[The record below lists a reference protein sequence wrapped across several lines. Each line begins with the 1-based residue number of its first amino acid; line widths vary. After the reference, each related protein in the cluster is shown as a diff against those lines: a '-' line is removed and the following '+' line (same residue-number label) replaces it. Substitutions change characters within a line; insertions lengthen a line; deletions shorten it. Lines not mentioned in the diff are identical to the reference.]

1 MLWPGLEIGT
11 VLIVTV
17 AIPIMAPNAQAERPA
32 LARSLRCH
40 GFMPD
45 RSSLLLDRWSGRQV
59 LESNTAPASE
69 PLPRLCYTPQELGM
83 MLQSIV
89 EPVVLVLE
97 SNKHSSRF
105 AMAGDE
111 NLLGLC

>member
-1 MLWPGLEIGT
+1 MR
-11 VLIVTV
+11 
-17 AIPIMAPNAQAERPA
+17 ANAQAKRPA
-32 LARSLRCH
+32 LARSLGRQ

-45 RSSLLLDRWSGRQV
+45 RSSLLLDRWLGRQI